1 MKLLWAFFLAG
12 LAGGFSHCI
21 GMCGGVIAACSFAG
35 CAGKARAV
43 GAPVYQSLYHAGRL
57 ITYGLLGALFGALG
71 SLPGLMASMR
81 PFQRWVPVVAGVLM
95 VVAGLAVGFNW
106 TGTMKMANAVSKSG
120 RFNGRFNGRFSRAFS
135 KRFNRVAATLS
146 RRGIM
151 AAFPLGLLMGL
162 LPCGMLAVIE
172 LRAIAGGSAFWGALL
187 MVAFGL
193 GTIPGLAGFGLASGM
208 IGSQTR
214 GAFLKAGAAI
224 VIVMG
229 ILTVVGGISRLS
241 V

>member
-12 LAGGFSHCI
+12 LAGGFGHCI

-35 CAGKARAV
+35 CAGKARV
-43 GAPVYQSLYHAGRL
+43 TGAPVYQSLYHAGRL

-81 PFQRWVPVVAGVLM
+81 PFQRWVPVIAGVLM

-106 TGTMKMANAVSKSG
+106 IGTEKAANAGLKSG
-120 RFNGRFNGRFSRAFS
+120 RSNGRFNRAFS
-135 KRFNRVAATLS
+135 KRFNIAAATLS
-146 RRGIM
+146 RRGIT

-172 LRAIAGGSAFWGALL
+172 LRAIAGGSAFWGASL

-193 GTIPGLAGFGLASGM
+193 GTIPGLAGFGLASGVL
-208 IGSQTR
+208 GSHTR
-214 GAFLKAGAAI
+214 GVFLKAGAAI

-229 ILTVVGGISRLS
+229 VFTVVSGVSRLS